1 MDHTFLMGVMEA
13 NEKVEHT
20 SDTQVLLHM
29 KEQYLSK
36 HEHMHGAVGDVATYW
51 LVWVEWG

>member
-1 MDHTFLMGVMEA
+1 MNHAFLMEIMEA

-29 KEQYLSK
+29 KEQYSSK
-36 HEHMHGAVGDVATYW
+36 HECVHGAA
-51 LVWVEWG
+51 

>member
-1 MDHTFLMGVMEA
+1 MDHTFLMEVMEA

>member
-1 MDHTFLMGVMEA
+1 MDHTFLMEVMEA

-29 KEQYLSK
+29 KEQYMSK
-36 HEHMHGAVGDVATYW
+36 HKCRRLSVVVQHIDNMW
-51 LVWVEWG
+51 Q